1 MLRQRLKP
9 AKPLSKDD
17 AEALALQVLA
27 FLLADSAQSS
37 RFLAL
42 TGITP
47 DDLRQAAGSPELQ
60 SAAFEYILSDE
71 GLLLTFCQ
79 NAGVDPAVM
88 GPAHQLLAGHDF
100 S

>member
-1 MLRQRLKP
+1 M
-9 AKPLSKDD
+9 SKDD

-27 FLLADSAQSS
+27 FLLGDSTQSS

-47 DDLRQAAGSPELQ
+47 DDLRNVASSPEIQ
-60 SAAFEYILSDE
+60 SATFEHILSDE
-71 GLLLTFCQ
+71 GLLLSFCQ
-79 NAGVDPAVM
+79 EAGVDPATI
-88 GPAHQLLAGHDF
+88 GPAYHLLAGSDF